1 MYGITKLQG
10 YNFSYARWVSFK
22 DLIYNIMSIDNNSVS
37 NTEKSVKRVNTSAV
51 TIIKNKIP

>member
-1 MYGITKLQG
+1 
-10 YNFSYARWVSFK
+10 
-22 DLIYNIMSIDNNSVS
+22 MSIDNNSVS